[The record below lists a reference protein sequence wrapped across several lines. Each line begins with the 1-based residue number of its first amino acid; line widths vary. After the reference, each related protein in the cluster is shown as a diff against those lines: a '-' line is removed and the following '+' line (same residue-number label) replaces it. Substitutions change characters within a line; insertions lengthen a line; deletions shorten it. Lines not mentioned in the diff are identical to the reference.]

1 LRDDLNNLF
10 NNLLQKFSMKSKLLH
25 NIYAREIDKRHYLQ
39 IDRTAGLLELIE
51 EDKEIFENLSII
63 EFEIES
69 LASKIC
75 RISGIE
81 REHFEAFFLKRD
93 EKIFSKIRHQKEGI
107 KEILHIIIEER
118 DDLIGKM
125 KNKLGEIKNDMD
137 SFSAMV
143 RVKKR
148 DPGIL

>member
-1 LRDDLNNLF
+1 
-10 NNLLQKFSMKSKLLH
+10 MKSKLLH

>member
-1 LRDDLNNLF
+1 MRDDLNNLF